1 MTQAADTPANAP
13 SPGGGDAPTLDRD
26 TVVVEWPRPPRV
38 AWLGPPL
45 GILAVVAVGVA
56 GVVYDA
62 SGSALPALGVGGCLV
77 FVMVGL
83 LWLAHWSDR
92 RVWRRMRDA
101 FDEAVAARERVE
113 AETDFNWEHVEGAPS
128 RAEIISAILH
138 KHVTDIHTA
147 FDRKGGMD
155 DTFADVTRLRLR
167 VPRVIVDRRVAGR
180 LQAAPM
186 TPNLLE
192 PEAVASRWEST
203 TFYFDFILIVIAIAV
218 FVRCPASPVRFVMPL
233 ALLAPLVLRRFGM
246 IRRFF
251 RHGVSLG
258 RCGAVAGTGY
268 LEWPDGSRVGSW
280 QAVTLLSQGWLEP
293 LTVRICAPDRVEILY
308 FSSCQDPGFVAFW
321 QRWNHPHPRPELLES
336 KAR

>member
-1 MTQAADTPANAP
+1 MTEAADTPVNAP

-26 TVVVEWPRPPRV
+26 TVVVEWPRPPR
-38 AWLGPPL
+38 ALL
-45 GILAVVAVGVA
+45 LAVLAPGLTVFAVVIGSY
-56 GVVYDA
+56 VYESSDSILLA
-62 SGSALPALGVGGCLV
+62 FGVGGCLV
-77 FVMVGL
+77 LAVLGFS
-83 LWLAHWSDR
+83 WLARRAVR
-92 RVWRRMRDA
+92 RVRRRLMDA
-101 FDEAVAARERVE
+101 LDEAVAATERVE
-113 AETDFNWEHVEGAPS
+113 AEADFDWEHVEGAPS

-138 KHVTDIHTA
+138 KHVADIHTA

-218 FVRCPASPVRFVMPL
+218 FVRFPASPVRFVMPL

-251 RHGVSLG
+251 RHGVGLG

-293 LTVRICAPDRVEILY
+293 LTVRICAPDRVEMLY

-321 QRWNHPHPRPELLES
+321 QRWNHPHPRPELIES